1 MTESVF
7 FLNKNYKVKS
17 KHFRHLLSRLC
28 TGESTPD
35 DAKKITCLHLAYYK
49 HNTAFMTNLK
59 QDQKTMWIYAKNMDE
74 DKTNMN
80 MSIHTSKNN

>member
-7 FLNKNYKVKS
+7 FLDKNYRVKS
-17 KHFRHLLSRLC
+17 KHFGHLLARLR

-35 DAKKITCLHLAYYK
+35 DAKNITSLHLAYYE

-59 QDQKTMWIYAKNMDE
+59 QDQKTMWIYAKNTDKDKDKPNMD
-74 DKTNMN
+74 M
-80 MSIHTSKNN
+80 